1 MAAGDLCSRSEVRA
15 FLELPAA
22 DTGRDSLI
30 DTTITAISA
39 AITQYTQREF
49 TPTASATRRFELPVG
64 NLSLDL
70 APYDLRTVSTL
81 RLHPEDASPDT
92 LTATSDF
99 QLEPVAA
106 PHGVYTRV
114 RFSSL
119 VTLFNSDSARYFGR
133 TQVEIAGAWGF
144 ASIPNDVKQAAI
156 VATAASLRRDV
167 PALDLG
173 DVLDDPRQLSPDR
186 PTNYALPAATI
197 RMLSPYRRH
206 GFK

>member
-22 DTGRDSLI
+22 DTGRDSLV

-39 AITQYTQREF
+39 AITQYAQREF

-81 RLHPEDASPDT
+81 SLHPEEAAPDA
-92 LTATSDF
+92 LTAISDF

-119 VTLFNSDSARYFGR
+119 TTLFNSDSARYFGR

-144 ASIPNDVKQAAI
+144 AAVPNDVKQAAVI
-156 VATAASLRRDV
+156 AVASSLRRDV

-173 DVLDDPRQLSPDR
+173 DVLDDPRQLGPDR
-186 PTNYALPAATI
+186 PTNYALPAASI

-206 GFK
+206 GLK

>member
-1 MAAGDLCSRSEVRA
+1 MAAGDLCTRSEVRA

-22 DTGRDSLI
+22 DTGRDALVDS
-30 DTTITAISA
+30 TITAVSA

-81 RLHPEDASPDT
+81 KLNPEDASPET
-92 LTATSDF
+92 LAATTDY

-106 PHGVYTRV
+106 PNGVYTRV
-114 RFSSL
+114 RFSAL
-119 VTLFNSDSARYFGR
+119 VSLFNSDSARYFGR
-133 TQVEIAGAWGF
+133 AQVEISGAWGF
-144 ASIPNDVKQAAI
+144 AAVPNDVKQAAI
-156 VATAASLRRDV
+156 VATASALRRDI

-173 DVLDDPRQLSPDR
+173 DVLMDPRELTPDR
-186 PTNYALPAATI
+186 PTNYSLPAASI
-197 RMLSPYRRH
+197 RMLAPYRRH
-206 GFK
+206 GFR

>member
-70 APYDLRTVSTL
+70 APFDLRTVSTL
-81 RLHPEDASPDT
+81 KLHPEDAPET
-92 LTATSDF
+92 LTATSDY

-144 ASIPNDVKQAAI
+144 ASIPNDVKQAAV
-156 VATAASLRRDV
+156 VACAASLRRDV

-173 DVLDDPRQLSPDR
+173 DVLDDPRQLTPDR